1 MANHL
6 RASQSTCVEKYYSL
20 VWYILILD
28 IAEILIWQFV
38 LISVFANQALHCK
51 FKNKKEGK
59 VLQIKSAINQF
70 QINFSG
76 EIQTL
81 KRFKFFMQYWYAQAI
96 LVSMRPLWWLCCK
109 PVCFV
114 GTVL

>member
-6 RASQSTCVEKYYSL
+6 RASQSAHAEKCYSL

-38 LISVFANQALHCK
+38 LISFFANQALSLK
-51 FKNKKEGK
+51 MKKRGQSFADK
-59 VLQIKSAINQF
+59 KCYKSV

-81 KRFKFFMQYWYAQAI
+81 KRFKFFM
-96 LVSMRPLWWLCCK
+96 
-109 PVCFV
+109 
-114 GTVL
+114 